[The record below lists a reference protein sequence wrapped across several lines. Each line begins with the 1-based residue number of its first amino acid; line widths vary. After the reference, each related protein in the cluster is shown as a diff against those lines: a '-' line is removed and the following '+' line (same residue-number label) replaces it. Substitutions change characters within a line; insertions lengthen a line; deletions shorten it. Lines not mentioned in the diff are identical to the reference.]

1 MPTCL
6 VKPNWG
12 RGDGRPFVDGEE
24 PLNSVRPNGRNK
36 LQEVTIMLLRRLL
49 VEDEGQTLVEYGLLV
64 ALIALAVIAALTAL
78 GRRIAI
84 TYNRINANLP

>member
-1 MPTCL
+1 
-6 VKPNWG
+6 
-12 RGDGRPFVDGEE
+12 
-24 PLNSVRPNGRNK
+24 
-36 LQEVTIMLLRRLL
+36 MLLRRLL